1 MGTLLGPGAQGTSSY
16 YKKLVCAAECQ
27 FVLESTILSTLY
39 EFVLQSPV
47 CSTEFLLLPVS
58 IEVQIE
64 VVALCVDDEVEEKKD
79 EGAAVVVD
87 VRFVVAVLLLL

>member
-1 MGTLLGPGAQGTSSY
+1 M
-16 YKKLVCAAECQ
+16 
-27 FVLESTILSTLY
+27 
-39 EFVLQSPV
+39 
-47 CSTEFLLLPVS
+47 S

-64 VVALCVDDEVEEKKD
+64 VVALCVDEEVEEKKD